1 MSAPPSALCKKE
13 DSNMYAEKMLSAEDR
28 LTWLKFVYNKFRE
41 WIDFADDVLEKME
54 ELRNDEII
62 DALFELELPPNY
74 TELIYYKY
82 IEEQAI
88 SKVFSGEKYKTF
100 QKQINAM
107 SNNHRLA
114 DEKKKKELK
123 EELDNW
129 LIQQRKS
136 EFKKI
141 LKQESNQEKSDDEIE
156 EILNVLD
163 EVKDLKNKSFRNS
176 DQLLKDAIEEL
187 D

>member
-1 MSAPPSALCKKE
+1 MVVVG
-13 DSNMYAEKMLSAEDR
+13 YEK
-28 LTWLKFVYNKFRE
+28 
-41 WIDFADDVLEKME
+41 
-54 ELRNDEII
+54 
-62 DALFELELPPNY
+62 
-74 TELIYYKY
+74 
-82 IEEQAI
+82 
-88 SKVFSGEKYKTF
+88 
-100 QKQINAM
+100 
-107 SNNHRLA
+107 
-114 DEKKKKELK
+114 KKKKELK

-141 LKQESNQEKSDDEIE
+141 LKQESNQEKNDDEIE

-176 DQLLKDAIEEL
+176 EQLLKDAIEEL

>member
-1 MSAPPSALCKKE
+1 M
-13 DSNMYAEKMLSAEDR
+13 N
-28 LTWLKFVYNKFRE
+28 
-41 WIDFADDVLEKME
+41 FADDVLEKME

-114 DEKKKKELK
+114 DGKEKERT
-123 EELDNW
+123 ERR
-129 LIQQRKS
+129 IG
-136 EFKKI
+136 
-141 LKQESNQEKSDDEIE
+141 
-156 EILNVLD
+156 
-163 EVKDLKNKSFRNS
+163 
-176 DQLLKDAIEEL
+176 
-187 D
+187 